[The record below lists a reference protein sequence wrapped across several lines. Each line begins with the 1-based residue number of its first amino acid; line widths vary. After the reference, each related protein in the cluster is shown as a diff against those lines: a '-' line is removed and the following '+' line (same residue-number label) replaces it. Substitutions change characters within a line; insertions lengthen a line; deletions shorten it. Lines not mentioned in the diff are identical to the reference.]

1 MIAVCMYENNLNGFS
16 YIGKSGWKMSQL
28 KHGGIF
34 CLKVAFIASGGKM
47 HLKKAEYDQIYSF
60 YVITKWQTAGNE
72 RMAMDT

>member
-1 MIAVCMYENNLNGFS
+1 
-16 YIGKSGWKMSQL
+16 MSQL